1 LEQTKRALY
10 DHKYTWKVNTQDI
23 IRKIKDQLYLR
34 LALPLK
40 PRVKQPSPIA
50 DIGAADIAAAD
61 IALLK
66 ARSFL
71 CGIKRKG
78 VVIGSTSLYEIE
90 RLIEDRKGQD
100 ALPNNKEELCWLVY
114 EKLL

>member
-1 LEQTKRALY
+1 M
-10 DHKYTWKVNTQDI
+10 
-23 IRKIKDQLYLR
+23 
-34 LALPLK
+34 
-40 PRVKQPSPIA
+40 
-50 DIGAADIAAAD
+50 D

-71 CGIKRKG
+71 CGTKRKG

-90 RLIEDRKGQD
+90 RLIEDRKGQN
-100 ALPNNKEELCWLVY
+100 ALPNDKEELRWLIY

>member
-1 LEQTKRALY
+1 
-10 DHKYTWKVNTQDI
+10 V
-23 IRKIKDQLYLR
+23 
-34 LALPLK
+34 
-40 PRVKQPSPIA
+40 
-50 DIGAADIAAAD
+50 D

-71 CGIKRKG
+71 CGTKRKG

-90 RLIEDRKGQD
+90 RLIEDRKGQN
-100 ALPNNKEELCWLVY
+100 ALPNDKEELRWLIY